1 MKTWLI
7 GKYADAGKD
16 RRWEKKGSVE
26 NEIVGWHQWLNG
38 HESVQA
44 LGAGDGQGSLV
55 CCSSW
60 SCKELD
66 MTEQLNWTEL
76 NWKKGLKFLLLMK
89 DEAFINSANWGMY
102 IFLFWLQFLQVLVE
116 HVFIGRIF
124 LLSFQHLL
132 KSLQEDIETKIAWQ
146 ENNSPR
152 EFSPLN

>member
-66 MTEQLNWTEL
+66 MTEQLNWT
-76 NWKKGLKFLLLMK
+76 KLKERSKMPPTY
-89 DEAFINSANWGMY
+89 EGWGIY
-102 IFLFWLQFLQVLVE
+102 QQC
-116 HVFIGRIF
+116 
-124 LLSFQHLL
+124 
-132 KSLQEDIETKIAWQ
+132 
-146 ENNSPR
+146 
-152 EFSPLN
+152 